1 MGVDSV
7 VTTSAAMALA
17 VRQLQATAEMQS
29 AVMQQLAA
37 SQQDMAAMLAEQ
49 GIGQNIDIQV

>member
-7 VTTSAAMALA
+7 AMMTPAMAVA
-17 VRQLQATAEMQS
+17 VRQLQVTAEMQT

-37 SQQDMAAMLAEQ
+37 SQQEMAAMLAEQ
-49 GIGQNIDIQV
+49 GIGRNVDIQA